1 MADVRAKRKSDPS
14 VGGETVAGKRRH
26 TSTALSGKENVVPRA
41 RPTSSKKS
49 RLVQEDPAIERL
61 QERIEMETKIKDGA
75 TRLLQASSTAAQSM
89 EASKGVFVSNAK
101 IISLLREIQ
110 QLRTGTS
117 VSSAGDKSH
126 LTSCPAKLAISDIRI
141 PLEWQEFESTQG
153 KVDSHAQF
161 GVFCLF
167 RIGNQVMDTPS
178 LVHVDRSTVD
188 ITFKDTIIFPEK
200 VGADFTLE
208 VEVYCSLPPEE
219 PPSHNKPS
227 TPIKMLKRLRG
238 GSKTSTEDPAVAGV
252 ASSSSFHDFSSS
264 TPPRRFAIA
273 GHAHLNISDISKTCK
288 TYVLRR
294 GAVGSSGTASTAGH
308 DLPLLPLW
316 GQICCRLMAQPD
328 CATEPRRSGF
338 INLQRMV
345 AGLPDWIRLW
355 CVVRQNRLRCWKNPE
370 EVGRRM
376 PEQVIE
382 LTETMEVEPA
392 QRLLMRRPNSL
403 LVRDGDSELY
413 MAFESKEER
422 EQWIKALSQSILDLK
437 VWKSSCDFL
446 IPQPNSKFYVDSPS
460 AHFVPKLRGSGA
472 IRGSSS
478 LTQL

>member
-41 RPTSSKKS
+41 RPTSSKKP

-89 EASKGVFVSNAK
+89 EASKGMFVSNAK
-101 IISLLREIQ
+101 ILALLREIQ
-110 QLRTGTS
+110 QLRAGKQSPATNN
-117 VSSAGDKSH
+117 SSGLK
-126 LTSCPAKLAISDIRI
+126 SCPAKLAISDIRI
-141 PLEWQEFESTQG
+141 PLEWQEFENTHG
-153 KVDSHAQF
+153 KVDNHTHF

-178 LVHVDRSTVD
+178 LVSVDRSTMD
-188 ITFKDTIIFPEK
+188 ITFRDVIIFPEK
-200 VGADFTLE
+200 VDADFTLE

-219 PPSHNKPS
+219 TASHNRPS
-227 TPIKMLKRLRG
+227 TPIKMFKRLRG
-238 GSKTSTEDPAVAGV
+238 GSKTSSEDPALI
-252 ASSSSFHDFSSS
+252 ASSSSFSDMSSS
-264 TPPRRFAIA
+264 IPPRRFAIA
-273 GHAHLNISDISKTCK
+273 GHAHLHLSEMSQTCK
-288 TYVLRR
+288 TYVLKR
-294 GAVGSSGTASTAGH
+294 GAVGSSGTASTGGH
-308 DLPLLPLW
+308 NLPLLPLW
-316 GQICCRLMAQPD
+316 GQICCKLMAQPD
-328 CATEPRRSGF
+328 CATEPRISGF

-345 AGLPDWIRLW
+345 GGLPDWVRLW

-370 EVGRRM
+370 DVGRRM
-376 PEQVIE
+376 PEQIIE
-382 LTETMEVEPA
+382 LTEGMVVEPA
-392 QRLLMRRPNSL
+392 QRLLMRRPHAIFIK
-403 LVRDGDSELY
+403 DPDSELY

-422 EQWIKALSQSILDLK
+422 EQWIEALSQSILDLK